1 MQETTDR
8 LARRLR
14 RQAAWCSELES
25 PLYASL
31 LESAADDLES
41 GGPTGEV
48 LDVKTRK
55 KLTDLRDEKG
65 RNVMS
70 EKMLEIDFRNHEPV
84 RNGDQFGVG
93 RKVDSRQP

>member
-41 GGPTGEV
+41 GGPTAEV
-48 LDVKTRK
+48 LEGFADEPGTARLVPLTPARIGEILLGVK
-55 KLTDLRDEKG
+55 
-65 RNVMS
+65 
-70 EKMLEIDFRNHEPV
+70 
-84 RNGDQFGVG
+84 
-93 RKVDSRQP
+93 SR